1 MSSEV
6 IIALASSALTAI
18 VGPIIVHLTTTRFA
32 AKPSHIFQQELK
44 LSNIIQDKLLE
55 IQETY
60 NTDRVWI
67 TQFHNGG
74 YFYPT
79 GKSIQKFSMIYEI
92 TQPTVSSIQNN
103 FQNIPINLFSKS
115 INHISDEDILRIS
128 DFNNESLPTYG
139 LKYLAQETGCKSSYA
154 FALRTINGKFL
165 GILGIDYT
173 KHKKNLSDNNIEDIQ
188 YIVAALG
195 GLLGNKA

>member
-165 GILGIDYT
+165 VFI
-173 KHKKNLSDNNIEDIQ
+173 
-188 YIVAALG
+188 YIV
-195 GLLGNKA
+195 